1 MPQKQ
6 TPTSQQRDGDGDA
19 RAFSDP
25 SKSRRERVE
34 AALES
39 IQQTLDVQFK
49 RMAAMQA
56 EIDLLRAK
64 QRSS

>member
-6 TPTSQQRDGDGDA
+6 TPTRQQGDGNGDA
-19 RAFSDP
+19 RKFSDP
-25 SKSRRERVE
+25 SKSRLERVE
-34 AALES
+34 AALET

-64 QRSS
+64 RRSA

>member
-1 MPQKQ
+1 M
-6 TPTSQQRDGDGDA
+6 REI
-19 RAFSDP
+19 SDP
-25 SKSRRERVE
+25 SKSRLERVE
-34 AALES
+34 AALEA

-64 QRSS
+64 RRSS

>member
-6 TPTSQQRDGDGDA
+6 TPTPQQGDGDA

-25 SKSRRERVE
+25 SKSRLERVE
-34 AALES
+34 AAPES

-49 RMAAMQA
+49 RIAAMQA

-64 QRSS
+64 RRSS

>member
-6 TPTSQQRDGDGDA
+6 TRTREQGDGDGDA
-19 RAFSDP
+19 RPLSDP
-25 SKSRRERVE
+25 SMSRLDRIE
-34 AALES
+34 AALQS
-39 IQQTLDVQFK
+39 VQQTLDVQFK

-64 QRSS
+64 RRSS

>member
-1 MPQKQ
+1 M
-6 TPTSQQRDGDGDA
+6 
-19 RAFSDP
+19 
-25 SKSRRERVE
+25 SRLDRIE

-39 IQQTLDVQFK
+39 VQQTLDVQFK

-64 QRSS
+64 RRSS

>member
-6 TPTSQQRDGDGDA
+6 ARTREQGDGDGDA
-19 RAFSDP
+19 RPLSDP
-25 SKSRRERVE
+25 SMSRLDRIE
-34 AALES
+34 AALQS
-39 IQQTLDVQFK
+39 VQQTLDVQFK

-64 QRSS
+64 RRSS

>member
-6 TPTSQQRDGDGDA
+6 TPTGQQPGGDGDP
-19 RAFSDP
+19 RASSDP
-25 SKSRRERVE
+25 SKSRLERVE

-64 QRSS
+64 RRSS

>member
-6 TPTSQQRDGDGDA
+6 TPTSQQGDGDA
-19 RAFSDP
+19 RAIGDP
-25 SKSRRERVE
+25 SKSRLERVE

-39 IQQTLDVQFK
+39 IQQTLDVQFS

-64 QRSS
+64 RRS